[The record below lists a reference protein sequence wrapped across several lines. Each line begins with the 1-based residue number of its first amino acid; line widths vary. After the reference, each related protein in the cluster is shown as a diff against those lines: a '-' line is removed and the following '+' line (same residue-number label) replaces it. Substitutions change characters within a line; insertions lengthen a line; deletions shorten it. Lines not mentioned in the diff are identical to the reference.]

1 MTKSTNIANVKTKD
15 VRVRN
20 FPAAE
25 HNILKSQAALEG
37 KSLEEHI
44 RTILLAA
51 AGKKRSAA

>member
-1 MTKSTNIANVKTKD
+1 M
-15 VRVRN
+15 RVRN